1 MATAYTTTTFATTY
15 KDDFKDSDNYH
26 RILFNSGRALQA
38 RELTQ
43 MQTII
48 QAEIARFGSN
58 VFKEGGKVN
67 GGNITLNKREYIR
80 LAAGALPATAT
91 DVVGQKFTDGD
102 GIEVKILKAVEATGS
117 DPDTIYVE
125 YTNTLSGTAG
135 ATQVRCANGGTLTHN
150 GATLSDLTIASSA
163 ATGLGLEASVSQGSF
178 YVQGHFVFV
187 KSQSVF
193 VSKYSTT
200 PTEDLGFTL
209 VQDIVTE
216 SDDDDLYDNQGAA
229 PNVAAPGAHRYR
241 ITLTL
246 TKRSDL
252 GATDNFVYIG
262 GVFNG
267 KLGKLVT
274 ADNSYNV
281 LYDVMARRTAE
292 ESGDYIVKNFRAQ
305 FDLLNDSNLSL
316 DVSDGVA
323 YVDGYR
329 IETQAV
335 DITVP
340 KSQTTVALAGDTVI
354 PVYGNYVLFDS
365 NYNLPEL
372 HARLT
377 LRDDSSFG
385 GSKIGEGR
393 IRHYEEDGADHRAYL
408 YDVRMNSGQ
417 NFASVSSIGAN
428 ASDYINLKLESGRA
442 VAKSTNNNTLL
453 FPLSN
458 TRPST
463 IAYTAS
469 NDITLQK
476 KYTVTTNASG
486 VLASNQ
492 VISGGDTFT
501 SSSSWI
507 AVRTDGGIDTLT
519 FDITLGS
526 PTGTEFNI
534 TAGAANNQQYDIYAL
549 QVHKG
554 TVNFSAKSKSLAAQ
568 QTLTLNMQ
576 TDLDSDGLGTQ
587 FFSLRK
593 ADIYKVESI
602 EHNTAGGTDISNF
615 FTVDNGQR
623 DNFYGIGRLVKNS
636 NATLPQGNAV
646 IKYRYFTHSTSGT
659 HFDVTSYPTGDSV
672 GYAGIQDYRKN
683 DGETINLRDVL
694 DFRPV
699 AGILADSAGVMRY
712 TFDSAGGGN
721 QIVPLLPVNANAFD
735 VNATYYLKRRDRL
748 VAATIDEDLRK
759 YPTPGELR
767 YIQGVPDLINPEL
780 PEVPAGSLPLY
791 NFQLNPFT
799 LNESD
804 LSATQIPAK
813 RFTMADIA
821 ELENRVADLEELT
834 TLSLLENATESLTVV
849 DSAGNERTKAGFLAD
864 NFKGFA
870 FSADDRAEYRAHVH
884 IGKGHLHPLMI
895 GNNIRLLYDSASS
908 TTTRGPFAGPTGDLL
923 TLPVDSNYLF
933 IDQPLATETE
943 NINPFAVIT
952 GEGHIDL
959 SPASDEWVE
968 RRKAPEL
975 IVDGGT
981 ITRIKKVIL
990 AFGGGGGGGNGPP
1003 GPGGPSGNSGGTPGL
1018 GGSQDAGSG
1027 FL

>member
-1 MATAYTTTTFATTY
+1 MANTYTTTTFGTTY
-15 KDDFKDSDNYH
+15 KDGFRDSDNYH

-58 VFKEGGKVN
+58 IFKEGGKVN
-67 GGNITLNKREYIR
+67 GGNLTVNKREFIK
-80 LAAGALPATAT
+80 LAAGALPATANS
-91 DVVGQKFTDGD
+91 VVGEKFTDGD
-102 GIEVKILKAVEATGS
+102 GIEIKILKAVEAVGS

-135 ATQVRCANGGTLTHN
+135 ATQVRCANGGTLSHN
-150 GATLSDLTIASSA
+150 GASLPDMVIASTD
-163 ATGLGLEASVSQGSF
+163 ATGRGLEISVSQGSI
-178 YVQGHFVFV
+178 YTQGHFVFV
-187 KSQSVF
+187 KSQSTF
-193 VSKYSTT
+193 VSKYSIT
-200 PTEDLGFTL
+200 PNEEIGFNI

-216 SDDDDLYDNQGAA
+216 IDDDDLYDNQGAA

-241 ITLTL
+241 ITLNL

-252 GATDNFVYIG
+252 TASDNFVYLG
-262 GVFNG
+262 EVVNG
-267 KLGKLVT
+267 KLAKLVT

-292 ESGDYIVKNFRAQ
+292 ESGNYIVKKFRAQ
-305 FDLLNDSNLSL
+305 FDPLNDSSLSL
-316 DVSDGVA
+316 DVSDGIA

-329 IETQAV
+329 IETAAT

-340 KSQTTVALAGDTVI
+340 KSQTTVDLGGDTVI
-354 PVYGNYVLFDS
+354 PIYGNYILFDS

-372 HARLT
+372 HSRLT
-377 LRDDSSFG
+377 LRSSTNFG

-408 YDVRMNSGQ
+408 YDVTMNSGQ
-417 NFASVSSIGAN
+417 NFASAQSIGAST
-428 ASDYINLKLESGRA
+428 SDYINLKLESSRA
-442 VAKSTNNNTLL
+442 VAKETNNNTLL

-458 TRPST
+458 IRPSS

-501 SSSSWI
+501 SSSSWV
-507 AVRTDGGIDTLT
+507 ATRTDGTIDTLT
-519 FDITLGS
+519 FNIALGS
-526 PTGTEFNI
+526 PAGTEFNI
-534 TAGAANNQQYDIYAL
+534 TGGADNNQQYDIYAL

-568 QTLTLNMQ
+568 QSLTLNMQ

-602 EHNTAGGTDISNF
+602 THNTAGGTDISNF

-659 HFDVTSYPTGDSV
+659 HFDVTSYPSGDSV
-672 GYAGIQDYRKN
+672 GYAGIPSYRKN
-683 DGETINLRDVL
+683 DGETINLRNVL

-699 AGILADSAGVMRY
+699 AGILADSSGVMRY

-721 QIVPLLPVNANAFD
+721 QIVPLLPVNGNSFD
-735 VNATYYLKRRDRL
+735 VNSTYYLKRRDRL
-748 VAATIDEDLRK
+748 VASTIDADLRK

-767 YIQGVPDLINPEL
+767 YIQGVPDLTDPQL
-780 PEVPAGSLPLY
+780 PEIPAGSLGLY
-791 NFQLNPFT
+791 NFLINPFT

-804 LSATQIPAK
+804 LSATQLSAK

-821 ELENRVADLEELT
+821 ELENRIEDLEELT
-834 TLSLLENATESLTVV
+834 TLSLLENATETLTVI

-864 NFKGFA
+864 NFKGYA
-870 FSADDRAEYRAHVH
+870 FSADNRLEYRAH
-884 IGKGHLHPLMI
+884 IDINNGIMQPLAVP
-895 GNNIRLLYDSASS
+895 NNIRLLYDSASS
-908 TTTRGPFAGPTGDLL
+908 TTTRGPNAGATGDLI
-923 TLPVDSNYLF
+923 TLPIDSNYVM
-933 IDQPLATETE
+933 IDQSLATETE

-952 GEGHIDL
+952 GLGHMDL

-968 RRKAPEL
+968 RRRVPE
-975 IVDGGT
+975 IVIDGGT
-981 ITRIKKVIL
+981 ITRVRRVVL
-990 AFGGGGGGGNGPP
+990 AFGGGGAAR
-1003 GPGGPSGNSGGTPGL
+1003 SGEDGSSGGDIDNFTDRG
-1018 GGSQDAGSG
+1018 D
-1027 FL
+1027 

>member
-1 MATAYTTTTFATTY
+1 MATTYTTSTFGTTY

-48 QAEIARFGSN
+48 QSEIARFGSN
-58 VFKEGGKVN
+58 IFKEGGKVN
-67 GGNITLNKREYIR
+67 GGNLTLNQREFIK
-80 LAAGALPATAT
+80 LVAGALPATAD
-91 DVVGQKFTDGD
+91 DVVGEQFTDGD
-102 GIEVKILKAVEATGS
+102 GIVIKILKAVEATGS

-125 YTNTLSGTAG
+125 YINTLSGTAG
-135 ATQVRCANGGTLTHN
+135 TTQVRCANGGTLTHN
-150 GATLSDLTIASSA
+150 GATLSNMTIAATA
-163 ATGLGLEASVSQGSF
+163 ATGRGLEISVSQGSF
-178 YVQGHFVFV
+178 YAQGHFVFA
-187 KSQSVF
+187 KAQSAF
-193 VSKYSTT
+193 VSKYTVN
-200 PTEDLGFTL
+200 PTEDIGFKLT
-209 VQDIVTE
+209 QDVVTE
-216 SDDDDLYDNQGAA
+216 LDDDALYDNQGAV

-241 ITLTL
+241 ISLVLT
-246 TKRSDL
+246 TRSDL
-252 GATDNFVYIG
+252 AASDNFVYLG
-262 GVFNG
+262 AVLNG

-274 ADNSYNV
+274 TDNSYNI

-292 ESGDYIVKNFRAQ
+292 ESGNYIVKRFRAQ
-305 FDLLNDSNLSL
+305 FDPLNDSNLSL
-316 DVSDGVA
+316 DVSDGIA

-329 IETQAV
+329 IETAAADV
-335 DITVP
+335 TVP
-340 KSQTTVALAGDTVI
+340 KSQTTVDVEGDAVI
-354 PVYGNYVLFDS
+354 PIYGNYVLFDS

-372 HARLT
+372 HSQLT
-377 LRDDSSFG
+377 LRTGTEFG

-458 TRPST
+458 ERPST

-501 SSSSWI
+501 SSSSWV
-507 AVRTDGGIDTLT
+507 ATRTDGTIDTLT

-526 PTGTEFNI
+526 PTGSEFNI
-534 TAGAANNQQYDIYAL
+534 TAGADNNQQYDIYAL

-554 TVNFSAKSKSLAAQ
+554 TVNFSSKSKSLAAQ

-576 TDLDSDGLGTQ
+576 NDLDSDGLGTQ

-602 EHNTAGGTDISNF
+602 THNTASGTDISNF

-646 IKYRYFTHSTSGT
+646 IKYRYFTHSTSGS

-672 GYAGIQDYRKN
+672 GYAGIPDYRKN
-683 DGETINLRDVL
+683 DGETINLRNVL

-699 AGILADSAGVMRY
+699 AGILADSSGVMRY
-712 TFDSAGGGN
+712 TFDSAGGGS
-721 QIVPLLPVNANAFD
+721 QIVPLLPVNGNSFD
-735 VNATYYLKRRDRL
+735 VNSTYYLKRRDRL
-748 VAATIDEDLRK
+748 VAATTDADLRK

-767 YIQGVPDLINPEL
+767 YIQGVPDLTDPQL
-780 PEVPAGSLPLY
+780 PEIPTGALGLY
-791 NFQLNPFT
+791 NFLINPFT

-804 LSATQIPAK
+804 LSATQLSAK

-821 ELENRVADLEELT
+821 ELENRIEDLEELT
-834 TLSLLENATESLTVV
+834 TLSLLENATESLTVI

-864 NFKGFA
+864 NFKGYS
-870 FSADDRAEYRAHVH
+870 FSADDRLEYRAH
-884 IGKGHLHPLMI
+884 IDINAGIMSPLAI
-895 GNNIRLLYDSASS
+895 PNNIRLLYDSDNS
-908 TTTRGPFAGPTGDLL
+908 TTTRGPNAGPTGDLI
-923 TLPVDSNYLF
+923 TLPIDSNYLF

-952 GEGHIDL
+952 GKGFIDL

-968 RRKAPEL
+968 RRRAPE
-975 IVDGGT
+975 IVVDGGT
-981 ITRIKKVIL
+981 ITRVRRVIL
-990 AFGGGGGGGNGPP
+990 GFGGGGNFTGAFGGN
-1003 GPGGPSGNSGGTPGL
+1003 
-1018 GGSQDAGSG
+1018 
-1027 FL
+1027 